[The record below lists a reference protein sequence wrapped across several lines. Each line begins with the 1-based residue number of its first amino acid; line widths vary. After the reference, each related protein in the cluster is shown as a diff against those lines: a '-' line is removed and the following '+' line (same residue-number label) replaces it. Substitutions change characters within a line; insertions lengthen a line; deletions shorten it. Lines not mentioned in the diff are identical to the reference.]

1 MAIAWM
7 SLWLFFHHDE
17 AFLGKIRSF
26 SLYRWRI
33 VFLILYLLL
42 NGNFLALL
50 HDLKIAPAYL
60 KEQKGRE
67 VLVMQRK
74 NEGIKDVLI
83 PVLNN
88 KPQLIYFK
96 NRDIAYSFNG
106 NWNHLNASYWGID
119 NVRALP
125 QSFLQDEK
133 RRRLDQGDVK
143 ELCELGET
151 TQIGRASCRERV

>member
-1 MAIAWM
+1 MMAIAWM

-83 PVLNN
+83 LILNN
-88 KPQLIYFK
+88 KPSL
-96 NRDIAYSFNG
+96 S
-106 NWNHLNASYWGID
+106 L
-119 NVRALP
+119 ALCSLSDP
-125 QSFLQDEK
+125 RKLS
-133 RRRLDQGDVK
+133 RLAVK
-143 ELCELGET
+143 T
-151 TQIGRASCRERV
+151 SQ